1 MAVVLDVVDDVV
13 GVPTERLEAEV
24 CTLAGQ
30 IAAATCRFVLLVAE
44 LDRRDTWRE
53 WGLRSTAQW
62 LSWKCA
68 LGITAAREHVRV
80 GRALQDLPRIAAA
93 FAAGRLSYSK
103 VRALTRVADPA
114 REDQLVEFALTA
126 TAAQLEQTIRSYERQ
141 CGTVAQEQERLEKLR
156 LNLFANGDGTS
167 DLVGRL
173 TAEQADLL
181 RAALERAEK
190 DVPRTQNDSAETRR
204 ADALEVIVRAFLAGN
219 AEQVPTEVVVHVDDE
234 QIASGDIS
242 PVVERL
248 LCDTGVRLDVR
259 EGDAHIIGKRSRTV
273 RRALRRALKRRDQA
287 RCRFPGCTHIR
298 FLHVHHLVHYIAGG
312 PTNTENCVLLCTF
325 HHRLVHDGGW
335 KVWGDAD
342 RVLVFV
348 NPRGKSFTD
357 QGVPADARRFRP
369 IEGIDEHTI
378 ATALGE
384 RFNRHLAVSALDQ
397 ILTPHL
403 N

>member
-1 MAVVLDVVDDVV
+1 MLAVVDVVDDVA
-13 GVPTERLEAEV
+13 GVATERLEAEV

-44 LDRRDTWRE
+44 LDRRETWRE

-80 GRALQDLPRIAAA
+80 GRALQELPRITAA
-93 FAAGRLSYSK
+93 FAQGRLSYSK

-114 REDQLVEFALTA
+114 REGELVDFALTA

-141 CGTVAQEQERLEKLR
+141 CGTPAQEKERLEKVR
-156 LNLFANGDGTS
+156 LNLFDNAEGMSN
-167 DLVGRL
+167 LAACL
-173 TAEQADLL
+173 TLELAELL
-181 RAALERAEK
+181 RVALERAGK
-190 DVPRTQNDSAETRR
+190 DVSRTENDSAESFR
-204 ADALEVIVRAFLAGN
+204 ADAFEVIVRAFLAGN
-219 AEQVPTEVVVHVDDE
+219 ADQVPTEVVVHVDDE
-234 QIASGDIS
+234 QIVSGDIS

-259 EGDAHIIGKRSRTV
+259 KGDAHIIGRRSRSV
-273 RRALRRALKRRDQA
+273 RLALRRALQRRDQK
-287 RCRFPGCTHIR
+287 RCRFPGCTHDR
-298 FLHVHHLVHYIAGG
+298 FLHMHHLAH
-312 PTNTENCVLLCTF
+312 E
-325 HHRLVHDGGW
+325 GGW

-348 NPRGKSFTD
+348 NEHGTSITD
-357 QGVPADARRFRP
+357 HGVPDDARRFRP

-384 RFNRHLAVSALDQ
+384 RLDRRLAVDALNQ
-397 ILTPHL
+397 ILAPHP

>member
-1 MAVVLDVVDDVV
+1 MTAVLAVVHDV
-13 GVPTERLEAEV
+13 GEVPTERLEAEV

-44 LDRRDTWRE
+44 LDRRETWRE

-80 GRALQDLPRIAAA
+80 GRAMHELPKISAA
-93 FAAGRLSYSK
+93 FAEGRLSYSK

-114 REDQLVEFALTA
+114 REDELVELALTA
-126 TAAQLEQTIRSYERQ
+126 TAAQLEQTIRGYERQ
-141 CGTVAQEQERLEKLR
+141 CGTPAQEKERLEKLR
-156 LNLFANGDGTS
+156 LNLFENADGTAN
-167 DLVGRL
+167 LVGCL
-173 TAEQADLL
+173 TPEQADLL
-181 RAALERAEK
+181 RAALERAGK
-190 DVPRTQNDSAETRR
+190 DVPRTEDDSAESRR

-234 QIASGDIS
+234 QIVSGDIS

-259 EGDAHIIGKRSRTV
+259 KGDAHIIGKRSRTV
-273 RRALRRALKRRDQA
+273 RRALRRALKRRDQT
-287 RCRFPGCTHIR
+287 RCRFPGCTHDR
-298 FLHVHHLVHYIAGG
+298 FLHIHHLVHYIAHG

-325 HHRLVHDGGW
+325 HHRLVHEGGW

-357 QGVPADARRFRP
+357 HGVPADARRFRP

-384 RFNRHLAVSALDQ
+384 RFDRRLAVDALNQ
-397 ILTPHL
+397 ILTPHP

>member
-1 MAVVLDVVDDVV
+1 MTVVVDVVDDVAEA
-13 GVPTERLEAEV
+13 PTERLEAEV

-30 IAAATCRFVLLVAE
+30 IAAATSRFVLMVAE
-44 LDRRDTWRE
+44 LDRRETWRE

-68 LGITAAREHVRV
+68 LGIIAAREHVRV
-80 GRALQDLPRIAAA
+80 GRALQDLPRISAA
-93 FAAGRLSYSK
+93 FGEGRLSYSK

-114 REDQLVEFALTA
+114 REDELVEFALVA

-141 CGTVAQEQERLEKLR
+141 CRTPVQEKERLEKLR
-156 LNLFANGDGTS
+156 LNLFENADGTS
-167 DLVGRL
+167 NVVGCL
-173 TAEQADLL
+173 TPEQTDLL
-181 RAALERAEK
+181 RAALERAGK
-190 DVPRTQNDSAETRR
+190 DVPRTEHDSAESRR

-234 QIASGDIS
+234 QIVSGDIS

-259 EGDAHIIGKRSRTV
+259 KGDAHIIGRRSRTA
-273 RRALRRALKRRDQA
+273 RRALRRALKRRDQT
-287 RCRFPGCTHIR
+287 RCRFPGCTHER
-298 FLHVHHLVHYIAGG
+298 FLHIHHLVHYIAHG

-325 HHRLVHDGGW
+325 HHRLVHEGRW

-348 NPRGKSFTD
+348 NQCGKSVTD
-357 QGVPADARRFRP
+357 HGLPADARRFRP
-369 IEGIDEHTI
+369 IEDIDEHTI

-384 RFNRHLAVSALDQ
+384 RLDRRRAVDALDR
-397 ILTPHL
+397 ILAPHR